1 MRRTATAAARRST
14 RPATRGG
21 RVPVPEGRELP
32 ARPGRCSPAD
42 RAAKKPAW
50 LNDVRR
56 YHNRGDIDFGSCSEV
71 CFEQGD
77 FFGLDDLFTEQPT
90 VVDGLAQVYARLD
103 PPLQARRLPRSTPR
117 ATSTARSSSVWVPK
131 IRAAARAAG
140 VRDFELFGEVFV
152 TDAIE
157 LSSFVRDRGL
167 PNVLDFP
174 FQDARDPVRRPATRA
189 RRGSSRGSTT
199 TTTSWG
205 RAALRTRRRPSS
217 ATTTWAAPRG

>member
-1 MRRTATAAARRST
+1 MAAPFPCLKASNF
-14 RPATRGG
+14 P
-21 RVPVPEGRELP
+21 RVPVLL
-32 ARPGRCSPAD
+32 PAD
-42 RAAKKPAW
+42 RTAKKPAW

-56 YHNRGDIDFGSCSEV
+56 YHNRGDIDFSSCSEV

-90 VVDGLAQVYARLD
+90 VVDGLAQIYADWIRRYKLD
-103 PPLQARRLPRSTPR
+103 GFRID
-117 ATSTARSSSVWVPK
+117 TARHVDRAFFETWVPK

-140 VRDFELFGEVFV
+140 VRDFELFGEVFIA
-152 TDAIE
+152 DAIE
-157 LSSFVRDRGL
+157 LSSFVRDAKAPERARLPASRTPRRGS
-167 PNVLDFP
+167 P
-174 FQDARDPVRRPATRA
+174 PATRA

-205 RAALRTRRRPSS
+205 RAASRTRRRPSS